1 MLSSSLQLARI
12 ICHLNGTAMAAPKS
26 WVFPMQKQD
35 EEVVEVEE
43 EEEEEEVLLGIPDA
57 SCDQH

>member
-1 MLSSSLQLARI
+1 
-12 ICHLNGTAMAAPKS
+12 MAAPKS

-35 EEVVEVEE
+35 EEVVEVEVEE